1 MGRLRTAILISG
13 RGTNMQALLDYCST
27 TNAAAEIKIVE
38 SNTPD
43 AFGLKR
49 ANEAGIPTEVIN
61 HKLYSDRDAFES
73 AITKTLKLHNIE
85 LICLA
90 GFMRLLTSSFVDR
103 WRDKLINIHPSLLPA
118 FKGINTHERA
128 LEAGVR
134 FSGCTVHYVRSE
146 MDCGPIIIQA
156 VVPIF
161 PEDNA
166 ESLAM
171 RVLAAEHRCFPQAL
185 SLIARGKTQIVEEK
199 VLIEGNNSPDTFL
212 FNPNEEF

>member
-27 TNAAAEIKIVE
+27 TNAAAEIKIVV
-38 SNTPD
+38 SNIPD
-43 AFGLKR
+43 AFCLKR

-103 WRDKLINIHPSLLPA
+103 WRDKIINIHPSLLPA

-134 FSGCTVHYVRSE
+134 FSGCTVHYVRAE
-146 MDCGPIIIQA
+146 TDCGPIIIQA
-156 VVPIF
+156 VVPVL

-166 ESLAM
+166 DSLAA

-199 VLIEGNNSPDTFL
+199 VLIQGNNSPDTFL
-212 FNPNEEF
+212 FNPNEKF